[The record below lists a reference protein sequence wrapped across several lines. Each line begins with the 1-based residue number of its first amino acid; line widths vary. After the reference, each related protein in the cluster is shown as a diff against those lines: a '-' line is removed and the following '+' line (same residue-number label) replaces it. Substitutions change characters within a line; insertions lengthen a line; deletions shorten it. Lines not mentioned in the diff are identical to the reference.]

1 MVYADVWVRRCRWL
15 VPSRLLCRSSV
26 SVIVVSKVLLGTRRT
41 RFVVVVVV
49 VVVVV
54 PQQVLEPVVDA
65 TIITPS
71 DCLGSMLTL
80 LKNRRGRQT
89 SLT

>member
-49 VVVVV
+49 VVV